1 MIDQDRYDKLADWA
15 ESDDR
20 EIHPEKGESGAASQT
35 ATRELLRRAG
45 GRPSVD
51 PHAEPGAHAPRRQ
64 VRLPRE
70 LSDRVDALAKQEKCS
85 ASDVMREA
93 ISQYVTAKDHQ
104 QAG

>member
-1 MIDQDRYDKLADWA
+1 MIDQDRYNKLADWA
-15 ESDDR
+15 ENDER

-35 ATRELLRRAG
+35 ATQELLRRAT

-64 VRLPRE
+64 VRLPRQI
-70 LSDRVDALAKQEKCS
+70 SDRVDAIAEKEKRS

-93 ISQYVTAKDHQ
+93 ISQYISQKTSVDSD
-104 QAG
+104 